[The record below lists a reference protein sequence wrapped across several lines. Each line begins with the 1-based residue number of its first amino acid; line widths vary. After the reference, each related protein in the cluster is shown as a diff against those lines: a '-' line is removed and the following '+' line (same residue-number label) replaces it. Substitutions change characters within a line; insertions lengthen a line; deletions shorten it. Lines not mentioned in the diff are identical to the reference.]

1 VRFTNPVQVRTRIRG
16 RPKLLAADDMPNGG
30 IRMTYQWTVE
40 IEGKERPACVAETM
54 SIAYAKT

>member
-1 VRFTNPVQVRTRIRG
+1 VQVGARIRG
-16 RPKLLAADDMPNGG
+16 RQKLIAADDMPNGG

>member
-1 VRFTNPVQVRTRIRG
+1 M
-16 RPKLLAADDMPNGG
+16 KDGG